1 MTDFWAIIPARR
13 ASTRLPDKPLADIGG
28 QPMVVRVAERARQS
42 GASRV
47 IVATDDQEILQVCTQ
62 HGFEALLTRADHPSG
77 TDRIAEVAQERNAA
91 PRQSIV
97 NVQGDEPLI
106 DPELIRRVALA
117 LAQSPKATVATAA
130 TPIRDD
136 QELRSPHV
144 VKVVCEETGLARYF
158 SRAPIP
164 YLRGAWGSLQDVALP
179 AAGTNFRPLRH
190 IGIYAYRAEA
200 LARFVTWPSCPPE
213 ECEQLEQLRWLWKGH
228 EIAVCVTDDA
238 PHAGVD
244 TQEDLDRV
252 RRLWAERR
260 PIGSL

>member
-1 MTDFWAIIPARR
+1 
-13 ASTRLPDKPLADIGG
+13 
-28 QPMVVRVAERARQS
+28 MVVRVAEQASRS

-47 IVATDDQEILQVCTQ
+47 IVATDDREILQVCMH
-62 HGFEALLTRADHPSG
+62 HGFEALPTRTDHPSG
-77 TDRIAEVAQERNAA
+77 TDRIAEVAQQLGAA
-91 PRQSIV
+91 ADQVIV
-97 NVQGDEPLI
+97 NVQGDEPMI
-106 DPELIRRVALA
+106 DPALIRDVAHA
-117 LAQSPKATVATAA
+117 LAQAPRAAVATAA

-136 QELRSPHV
+136 HALRSPHV
-144 VKVVCEETGLARYF
+144 VKVVCDEAGCARYF

-179 AAGTNFRPLRH
+179 GKGSNFQALRH

-200 LARFVTWPSCPPE
+200 LARFVTWSSCPPE

-228 EIAVCVTDDA
+228 EIAVCLTDIA

-252 RRLWAERR
+252 RRLWAERD
-260 PIGSL
+260 SAA

>member
-1 MTDFWAIIPARR
+1 MIDFWAVIPARR

-28 QPMVVRVAERARQS
+28 RPMVVHVAERARQS

-47 IVATDDQEILQVCTQ
+47 IVATDDEEILQACTRY
-62 HGFEALLTRADHPSG
+62 GFDALLTRADHPSG
-77 TDRIAEVAQERNAA
+77 TDRIAEVAKQLHAA
-91 PRQSIV
+91 PAQSIV

-106 DPELIRRVALA
+106 DPELIRKVALA
-117 LAQSPKATVATAA
+117 LAHSPKAAVATAA
-130 TPIRDD
+130 TPIRND

-144 VKVVCEETGLARYF
+144 VKVVCEEIGLARYF

-164 YLRGAWGSLQDVALP
+164 YLRGAWGSLHDVALP

-190 IGIYAYRAEA
+190 IGLYAYRAEA
-200 LARFVTWPSCPPE
+200 LAQFVTWPSCPPE
-213 ECEQLEQLRWLWKGH
+213 ESEQLEQLRWLWKGQ
-228 EIAVCVTDDA
+228 EIAVHVTDAA

-252 RRLWAERR
+252 RRLWAQRS
-260 PIGSL
+260 PAP